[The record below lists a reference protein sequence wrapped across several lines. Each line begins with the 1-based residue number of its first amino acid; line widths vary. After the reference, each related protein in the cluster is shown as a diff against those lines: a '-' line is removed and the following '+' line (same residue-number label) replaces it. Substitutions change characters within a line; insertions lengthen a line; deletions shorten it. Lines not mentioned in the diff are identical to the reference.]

1 MHLHALARFYRKEF
15 GLLQIGNMDRFHA
28 DPILYV
34 LYQKFFLFLSLDL
47 SQLCDAKEEELKFLY
62 KIFINHSFMNGIIL
76 LNRLLRTNT
85 GILMLLNFY
94 SLILCVFKSSLF
106 SIFVNERMKLKILCM
121 NGKTFEVLILVEGEH
136 FLSQYFLKI
145 FGNQ

>member
-1 MHLHALARFYRKEF
+1 
-15 GLLQIGNMDRFHA
+15 
-28 DPILYV
+28 
-34 LYQKFFLFLSLDL
+34 
-47 SQLCDAKEEELKFLY
+47 
-62 KIFINHSFMNGIIL
+62 MNGMIL
-76 LNRLLRTNT
+76 LNRLLGTNT
-85 GILMLLNFY
+85 GILVLWNFY

-145 FGNQ
+145 F